1 MSRIALVHSLSLLG
15 KEVAERLAR
24 RPDLCSELRLFALDE
39 EMVGTLT
46 EGLEGAAFVGR
57 VEEDCFAGAD
67 LTIFCG
73 EIELDRKALAMLP
86 EGGRAIVA
94 SHGATVGDGF
104 PAVAGVEEF
113 LWLGHDRLLAPA
125 PAAVGLTRLIEPL
138 RALGLRRAVATAVLP
153 ASEFGAAGIDAL
165 FEESR
170 ALLAL
175 AKPAKPTHF
184 PAQIAFNMLPAAF
197 PGTEIARQAELA
209 LGLAGDAGAPQPGR
223 IAVQTAQA
231 GVFHAVTLSLYVEL
245 EKPIEPAALR
255 KLLGR
260 AGAGTLARKPA
271 ALGPVQAAGEEE
283 LLVGDIQATAGNG
296 FWIWATIDN
305 LTVGGAGNVLRLAE
319 TVLRPGTAS

>member
-15 KEVAERLAR
+15 KEVAERLAQR
-24 RPDLCSELRLFALDE
+24 ADLCTDLKLFAIDE

-46 EGLEGAAFVGR
+46 EGIDGADFVAR
-57 VEEDCFAGAD
+57 VDEDSFAGID
-67 LTIFCG
+67 LAIFAG
-73 EIELDRKALAMLP
+73 EIELDRRALAFLP
-86 EGGRAIVA
+86 AGGRALVA
-94 SHGATVGDGF
+94 SHGATTTDGF

-113 LWLGHDRLLAPA
+113 SWLGQDRLLAPS
-125 PAAVGLTRLIEPL
+125 PAAVGLTRILEPL
-138 RALGLRRAVATAVLP
+138 RSLGLRRAVATAVLP
-153 ASEFGAAGIDAL
+153 ASELGAAGIDAL

-184 PAQIAFNMLPAAF
+184 PAQIAFNLLPGVF
-197 PGTEIARQAELA
+197 PGDEIARQTELA
-209 LGLAGDAGAPQPGR
+209 LGLPEAT
-223 IAVQTAQA
+223 ISVQTAQA
-231 GVFHAVTLSLYVEL
+231 GIFHAVTLSLHVEL
-245 EKPIEPAALR
+245 EKTIEAGALR

-260 AGAGTLARKPA
+260 SGAGTLAKRPA

-283 LLVGDIQATAGNG
+283 LLVGEVQAAGKRG

>member
-15 KEVAERLAR
+15 KEVAERLAQ
-24 RPDLCSELRLFALDE
+24 RPDLCSDLRLFALDE

-46 EGLEGAAFVGR
+46 EGLDGAAFVGR
-57 VEEDCFAGAD
+57 VEEDCFAGVD
-67 LTIFCG
+67 LTILCG
-73 EIELDRKALAMLP
+73 EIELDRKALALLP
-86 EGGRAIVA
+86 PGGRAIVA
-94 SHGATVGDGF
+94 SHGATIADGF

-113 LWLGHDRLLAPA
+113 AWLGHDRLLAPS
-125 PAAVGLTRLIEPL
+125 PAAVGLTRLLEPL

-153 ASEFGAAGIDAL
+153 ASELGASGIDAL

-175 AKPAKPTHF
+175 AKPAKPEHF
-184 PAQIAFNMLPAAF
+184 PAQIAFNLLPGVF
-197 PGTEIARQAELA
+197 PGIEIARQAQLA
-209 LGLAGDAGAPQPGR
+209 LGLAGEPAGPPHAR
-223 IAVQTAQA
+223 VSVQTAQA
-231 GVFHAVTLSLYVEL
+231 GIFHAVTLSLFVEL
-245 EKPIEPAALR
+245 GKEIEPPALR
-255 KLLGR
+255 KLIGR
-260 AGAGTLARKPA
+260 AGTLARKPA

-283 LLVGDIQATAGNG
+283 LLVGEVQAAGDNS